1 MKARPRPRV
10 FEHISDPRRVLPR
23 CPARAAAAAAED
35 EKRTDCGGVEAIAKR
50 TASKRGLPSVG
61 PKTHSVMAMMALSG
75 SKKTRARVLE
85 KPTLLH
91 SVTAAAPNPNDV
103 VLLSRHRTLCINSID
118 PVPRCLA
125 LFVPCPA
132 LPCPALSCSLELSSL
147 RSFAPAVAPAPPRP
161 FPEAFKLPL
170 QGA

>member
-1 MKARPRPRV
+1 
-10 FEHISDPRRVLPR
+10 
-23 CPARAAAAAAED
+23 
-35 EKRTDCGGVEAIAKR
+35 VEAWR
-50 TASKRGLPSVG
+50 PLQSGQLQSVG
-61 PKTHSVMAMMALSG
+61 SRAWAPERGPQNTQCHGDDGLEWLR
-75 SKKTRARVLE
+75 KTRARVLE
-85 KPTLLH
+85 NLTLLH
-91 SVTAAAPNPNDV
+91 SVTAAAPNPNNV

-132 LPCPALSCSLELSSL
+132 LPCPALPCSLELSSL